1 MSDSESEVDLD
12 EVSNSL
18 HLVHQHIEQLSH
30 LSKHIYT
37 RALKV
42 YQLVEHPEIDIWAQ
56 TFKLHDRSKIWA
68 KRNMVSS
75 KCSMWQVHE
84 TLLQSAKK
92 EGRIRDGKVTLTPM
106 EAEIMD
112 LSEESH
118 EVWTV
123 LGRLP
128 RFFE

>member
-1 MSDSESEVDLD
+1 MSDSESEVDLN
-12 EVSNSL
+12 EVSSSL
-18 HLVHQHIEQLSH
+18 DLVHQHIEQLSH

-42 YQLVEHPEIDIWAQ
+42 YQLVEHPEIDVWAQ
-56 TFKLHDRSKIWA
+56 IFKLNDKAKVWA
-68 KRNMVSS
+68 KRNMVSR
-75 KCSMWQVHE
+75 KCSLWQIHE
-84 TLLQSAKK
+84 TLLESAKK
-92 EGRIRDGKVTLTPM
+92 EGRIRDGKVTLTSV

-112 LSEESH
+112 LPEGEQ

-128 RFFE
+128 KFFE

>member
-12 EVSNSL
+12 EVSDSL

-37 RALKV
+37 KALKI

-56 TFKLHDRSKIWA
+56 IFKLHDRSKIWA

-92 EGRIRDGKVTLTPM
+92 DGRLRDGKVKLTAT
-106 EAEIMD
+106 EAEIME
-112 LSEESH
+112 LPEGAH
-118 EVWTV
+118 EVWAV

-128 RFFE
+128 KFFE